1 MNVNFQI
8 MKRILCC
15 LLAVL
20 VLFCAFARPIEV
32 SAVAAAAG
40 ALVCA
45 ITPEIAVSAAITALG
60 ITYLVQTDYEELVA
74 AISATV
80 PGKYLIDTL
89 ADGKQVRGV
98 VYDHKCYLS
107 KDFVSWVSD
116 KLWTGTSA
124 TTTPA
129 VSHTYGFT
137 GIVDG
142 VYKNCVSWLNS
153 AYPGELNKCEAY
165 SNCYVTRVLD
175 DDRNRY
181 DVCAFSN
188 GAVEFKIDSNGYFCW
203 GTTTDA
209 KLIYTS
215 GVKSNYHTAWRNG
228 LVGDMTFSKVFP
240 CASSFGTI
248 KQGTGSLVFGE
259 GLRSN
264 GSIASSLDDEIYA
277 GWTGKAI
284 SVSDS
289 QTIYLPISVSDTIA
303 GTGSLT
309 QDVAQAGTTYY
320 PGAVEETDEEL
331 PIVDVPVVGADLLGI
346 ITLLKS
352 ILQVLINIY
361 RVVSSN
367 ISSWWDNATTTIALN
382 IASLGSSIE
391 TWWTAATE
399 TIMGGI
405 TNAVTSI
412 TEAISTAIADVVTW
426 LKSVA
431 ATLSDI
437 LEWAKGL
444 PAAISQAISTAIADV
459 IEWLKSLGAALADI
473 LNAVV
478 DNSEVVCSTA
488 SIDEA
493 YDTQL
498 KAYTNMLSS
507 YGVDLATYAGMIGS
521 DEDSFKQK
529 IREEAKEMAKQSLVL
544 NEIAKQENITIDDSD
559 KEALAKRYGYE
570 NLETMLQND
579 NIDQKMVDDTA
590 LMQKT
595 LDFLVENAKITV
607 STEENNA
614 ALNTEAAEDEAK

>member
-175 DDRNRY
+175 DDGNRY
-181 DVCAFSN
+181 DVCAFSD

-215 GVKSNYHTAWRNG
+215 GVKSDYHTAWHNG

-391 TWWTAATE
+391 TWWAAATE

-405 TNAVTSI
+405 TDAVTSI
-412 TEAISTAIADVVTW
+412 TKAISTAIADVVTW

-444 PAAISQAISTAIADV
+444 PAVISQAISTAIADV
-459 IEWLKSLGAALADI
+459 IEWLKSLGATLADI
-473 LNAVV
+473 LEWIKSLPSAIV
-478 DNSEVVCSTA
+478 DGISSVLTSIFVPTTDFITAKVESLRARFDWIDPFIIFAENISGELFSTEPPVIYIHLDDAEGSYNYGGTIPFLDMRWYARYKKQGDLILSGFLWALFAWRMYLKLPGIISGA
-488 SIDEA
+488 SGTIGHI
-493 YDTQL
+493 
-498 KAYTNMLSS
+498 SS
-507 YGVDLATYAGMIGS
+507 YSRKG
-521 DEDSFKQK
+521 
-529 IREEAKEMAKQSLVL
+529 
-544 NEIAKQENITIDDSD
+544 DD
-559 KEALAKRYGYE
+559 
-570 NLETMLQND
+570 
-579 NIDQKMVDDTA
+579 
-590 LMQKT
+590 
-595 LDFLVENAKITV
+595 
-607 STEENNA
+607 
-614 ALNTEAAEDEAK
+614 

>member
-175 DDRNRY
+175 DDKNRY
-181 DVCAFSN
+181 DVCAFSD

-203 GTTTDA
+203 GSTTDA

-215 GVKSNYHTAWRNG
+215 GVKSDYHTVWRNG

-320 PGAVEETDEEL
+320 PGAVEETDEERL
-331 PIVDVPVVGADLLGI
+331 
-346 ITLLKS
+346 
-352 ILQVLINIY
+352 
-361 RVVSSN
+361 
-367 ISSWWDNATTTIALN
+367 
-382 IASLGSSIE
+382 
-391 TWWTAATE
+391 
-399 TIMGGI
+399 
-405 TNAVTSI
+405 
-412 TEAISTAIADVVTW
+412 
-426 LKSVA
+426 
-431 ATLSDI
+431 
-437 LEWAKGL
+437 
-444 PAAISQAISTAIADV
+444 
-459 IEWLKSLGAALADI
+459 
-473 LNAVV
+473 
-478 DNSEVVCSTA
+478 C
-488 SIDEA
+488 
-493 YDTQL
+493 
-498 KAYTNMLSS
+498 
-507 YGVDLATYAGMIGS
+507 
-521 DEDSFKQK
+521 
-529 IREEAKEMAKQSLVL
+529 
-544 NEIAKQENITIDDSD
+544 
-559 KEALAKRYGYE
+559 
-570 NLETMLQND
+570 
-579 NIDQKMVDDTA
+579 
-590 LMQKT
+590 
-595 LDFLVENAKITV
+595 
-607 STEENNA
+607 
-614 ALNTEAAEDEAK
+614 

>member
-175 DDRNRY
+175 DDGNRY
-181 DVCAFSN
+181 DVCAFSD

-209 KLIYTS
+209 KLIYKS
-215 GVKSNYHTAWRNG
+215 GVKSDYHTAWRNG

-303 GTGSLT
+303 GTGSLA

-405 TNAVTSI
+405 TDAVTSI
-412 TEAISTAIADVVTW
+412 TKAISTAIADVVTW

-444 PAAISQAISTAIADV
+444 PAVISQAISTAIADV
-459 IEWLKSLGAALADI
+459 IEWLKSLGATLADI
-473 LNAVV
+473 LEWIKSLPSAIV
-478 DNSEVVCSTA
+478 DGISSVLTSIFVPSTDFITAKVESLRARFDWIDPFIVFAENISGELFSTEPPVIYIHLDDAEGNYNYGGTIPFLDMRWYARYKKQGDLILSGFLWALFAWRMYLKLPGIISGA
-488 SIDEA
+488 SGTIGHI
-493 YDTQL
+493 
-498 KAYTNMLSS
+498 SS
-507 YGVDLATYAGMIGS
+507 YSRKG
-521 DEDSFKQK
+521 
-529 IREEAKEMAKQSLVL
+529 
-544 NEIAKQENITIDDSD
+544 DD
-559 KEALAKRYGYE
+559 
-570 NLETMLQND
+570 
-579 NIDQKMVDDTA
+579 
-590 LMQKT
+590 
-595 LDFLVENAKITV
+595 
-607 STEENNA
+607 
-614 ALNTEAAEDEAK
+614 

>member
-1 MNVNFQI
+1 MNFQNVRLRPLLCAVLSVILVTGSMILPAFAAEQNVNFSY
-8 MKRILCC
+8 
-15 LLAVL
+15 VDS
-20 VLFCAFARPIEV
+20 VP
-32 SAVAAAAG
+32 
-40 ALVCA
+40 
-45 ITPEIAVSAAITALG
+45 
-60 ITYLVQTDYEELVA
+60 
-74 AISATV
+74 SATV
-80 PGKYLIDTL
+80 APALWKL
-89 ADGKQVRGV
+89 AGCSESLPASSAQTVLNERVGAAVDG
-98 VYDHKCYLS
+98 YIS
-107 KDFVSWVSD
+107 SD
-116 KLWTGTSA
+116 KKA
-124 TTTPA
+124 
-129 VSHTYGFT
+129 F
-137 GIVDG
+137 I
-142 VYKNCVSWLNS
+142 LNHD
-153 AYPGELNKCEAY
+153 YPGELNKCEAY

-181 DVCAFSN
+181 DVCAFSD

-203 GTTTDA
+203 GSTSDA

-215 GVKSNYHTAWRNG
+215 GVKSDYHTAWRNG

-240 CASSFGTI
+240 CASSFGTT

-391 TWWTAATE
+391 TWWAAATE

-405 TNAVTSI
+405 TDAVTSI
-412 TEAISTAIADVVTW
+412 TKAISTAIADVVTW

-459 IEWLKSLGAALADI
+459 IEWLKSLGATLADI
-473 LNAVV
+473 LEWIKSLPSAIV
-478 DNSEVVCSTA
+478 DGISSVLTSIFVPTTDFITA
-488 SIDEA
+488 KVESLRARFDWIDPFIVFA
-493 YDTQL
+493 
-498 KAYTNMLSS
+498 
-507 YGVDLATYAGMIGS
+507 
-521 DEDSFKQK
+521 
-529 IREEAKEMAKQSLVL
+529 
-544 NEIAKQENITIDDSD
+544 ENISG
-559 KEALAKRYGYE
+559 EL
-570 NLETMLQND
+570 
-579 NIDQKMVDDTA
+579 
-590 LMQKT
+590 
-595 LDFLVENAKITV
+595 F
-607 STEENNA
+607 STEPPVIYIHLDDAEGSYNYTARSPGTA
-614 ALNTEAAEDEAK
+614 ARPFRGFPISFSEIRPWPRCCACWQRSFSWN

>member
-20 VLFCAFARPIEV
+20 VLFCVFARPIEV

-175 DDRNRY
+175 DDKNRY
-181 DVCAFSN
+181 DVCAFSD
-188 GAVEFKIDSNGYFCW
+188 GAVEFKIDSNGYFCL

-215 GVKSNYHTAWRNG
+215 GVKSNYQTVWRNG
-228 LVGDMTFSKVFP
+228 LVGDMTFGKVFP
-240 CASSFGTI
+240 CASSFGTV
-248 KQGTGSLVFGE
+248 KQGTGSLVYGD

-277 GWTGKAI
+277 GWTGQAI
-284 SVSDS
+284 SISDS
-289 QTIYLPISVSDTIA
+289 QTIYLPISISDTIA

-391 TWWTAATE
+391 TWWAAATE

-405 TNAVTSI
+405 TDAVTSI
-412 TEAISTAIADVVTW
+412 TKAISTAIADVVTW

-444 PAAISQAISTAIADV
+444 PAAISQAISTAITDV
-459 IEWLKSLGAALADI
+459 IEWLKSLGATLADI
-473 LNAVV
+473 LEWIKSLPSAIV
-478 DNSEVVCSTA
+478 DGISSVLTSIFVPSTDFITAKVESLRARFDWIDPFIVFAENISGELFSTEPPVIYIHLDDAEGSYNYGGTIPFLDMRWYARYKEQGDLILSGFLWALFAWRMYLKLPGIISGA
-488 SIDEA
+488 SGTIGHI
-493 YDTQL
+493 
-498 KAYTNMLSS
+498 SS
-507 YGVDLATYAGMIGS
+507 YS
-521 DEDSFKQK
+521 RK
-529 IREEAKEMAKQSLVL
+529 
-544 NEIAKQENITIDDSD
+544 DDD
-559 KEALAKRYGYE
+559 
-570 NLETMLQND
+570 
-579 NIDQKMVDDTA
+579 
-590 LMQKT
+590 
-595 LDFLVENAKITV
+595 
-607 STEENNA
+607 
-614 ALNTEAAEDEAK
+614 

>member
-20 VLFCAFARPIEV
+20 VLFCAFARPIEA

-98 VYDHKCYLS
+98 VYDHKCCLS

-175 DDRNRY
+175 DDGNRY
-181 DVCAFSN
+181 DVCAFSD

-215 GVKSNYHTAWRNG
+215 GVKSDYHTAWRNG
-228 LVGDMTFSKVFP
+228 LAGDMTFSKVFP
-240 CASSFGTI
+240 CASSFGTT
-248 KQGTGSLVFGE
+248 KHGTGSLVFGE

-391 TWWTAATE
+391 TWWAAATE

-405 TNAVTSI
+405 TDAVTSI
-412 TEAISTAIADVVTW
+412 T
-426 LKSVA
+426 K
-431 ATLSDI
+431 
-437 LEWAKGL
+437 
-444 PAAISQAISTAIADV
+444 AISTAIADV
-459 IEWLKSLGAALADI
+459 IEWLKSLGATLADI
-473 LNAVV
+473 LEWIKSLPSAIV
-478 DNSEVVCSTA
+478 DGISSVLTSIFVPTTDFITAKVESLRARFDWIDPFIIFAENISGELFSTEPPVIYIHLDDAEGSYNYGGTIPFLDMRWYARYKKQGDLILSGFLWALFAWRMYLKLPGIISGA
-488 SIDEA
+488 SGTIGHI
-493 YDTQL
+493 
-498 KAYTNMLSS
+498 SS
-507 YGVDLATYAGMIGS
+507 YSRKG
-521 DEDSFKQK
+521 
-529 IREEAKEMAKQSLVL
+529 
-544 NEIAKQENITIDDSD
+544 DD
-559 KEALAKRYGYE
+559 
-570 NLETMLQND
+570 
-579 NIDQKMVDDTA
+579 
-590 LMQKT
+590 
-595 LDFLVENAKITV
+595 
-607 STEENNA
+607 
-614 ALNTEAAEDEAK
+614 

>member
-20 VLFCAFARPIEV
+20 VLFCVFARPIEV

-181 DVCAFSN
+181 DVCAFSD

-203 GTTTDA
+203 GSTSDA

-215 GVKSNYHTAWRNG
+215 GVKSDYHTAWRNG

-240 CASSFGTI
+240 CASSFGTT

-391 TWWTAATE
+391 TWWTTATE

-459 IEWLKSLGAALADI
+459 IEWLKSLGATLADI
-473 LNAVV
+473 LEWIKSLPSAIV
-478 DNSEVVCSTA
+478 DGISSVLTSIFVPSTDFITAKVESLRARFDWIDPFIVFAENISGELFSTEPPVIYIHLDDAEGSYNYGGTIPFLDMRWYARYKEQGDLILSGFLWALFAWRMYLKLPGIISGA
-488 SIDEA
+488 SGTIGHI
-493 YDTQL
+493 
-498 KAYTNMLSS
+498 SS
-507 YGVDLATYAGMIGS
+507 YS
-521 DEDSFKQK
+521 RK
-529 IREEAKEMAKQSLVL
+529 
-544 NEIAKQENITIDDSD
+544 DDD
-559 KEALAKRYGYE
+559 
-570 NLETMLQND
+570 
-579 NIDQKMVDDTA
+579 
-590 LMQKT
+590 
-595 LDFLVENAKITV
+595 
-607 STEENNA
+607 
-614 ALNTEAAEDEAK
+614 

>member
-175 DDRNRY
+175 DDKNRY
-181 DVCAFSN
+181 DVCAFSD

-240 CASSFGTI
+240 CASSFGTV

-391 TWWTAATE
+391 TWWAAATE

-444 PAAISQAISTAIADV
+444 PAVISQAISTAIADV
-459 IEWLKSLGAALADI
+459 IEWLKSLGATLADI
-473 LNAVV
+473 LEWIKSLPSAIV
-478 DNSEVVCSTA
+478 DGISSVLTSIFVPTTDFISAKVESLRARFDWIDPFIIFAENISGELFSTEPPVIYIHLDDAEGSYNYGGTIPFLDMRWYARYKKQGDLILSGFLWALFAWRMYLKLPGIISGA
-488 SIDEA
+488 SGTIGHI
-493 YDTQL
+493 
-498 KAYTNMLSS
+498 SS
-507 YGVDLATYAGMIGS
+507 YSRKG
-521 DEDSFKQK
+521 
-529 IREEAKEMAKQSLVL
+529 
-544 NEIAKQENITIDDSD
+544 DD
-559 KEALAKRYGYE
+559 
-570 NLETMLQND
+570 
-579 NIDQKMVDDTA
+579 
-590 LMQKT
+590 
-595 LDFLVENAKITV
+595 
-607 STEENNA
+607 
-614 ALNTEAAEDEAK
+614 

>member
-20 VLFCAFARPIEV
+20 VLFCAFARPVEV

-175 DDRNRY
+175 DDKNRY
-181 DVCAFSN
+181 DVCAFSD

-215 GVKSNYHTAWRNG
+215 GVKSDYHTAWHNG

-240 CASSFGTI
+240 CASSFGTV

-391 TWWTAATE
+391 TWWTTATE

-444 PAAISQAISTAIADV
+444 PAVISQAISTAIADV
-459 IEWLKSLGAALADI
+459 IEWLKSLGATLADI
-473 LNAVV
+473 LEWIKSLPSAIV
-478 DNSEVVCSTA
+478 DGISSVLTSIFVPTTDFITAKVESLRARFDWIDPFIVFAENISGELFSTEPPVIYIHLDDAEGSYNYGGTIPFLDMRWYARYKEQGDLILSGFLWALFAWRMYLKLPGIISGA
-488 SIDEA
+488 SGTIGHI
-493 YDTQL
+493 
-498 KAYTNMLSS
+498 SS
-507 YGVDLATYAGMIGS
+507 YS
-521 DEDSFKQK
+521 RK
-529 IREEAKEMAKQSLVL
+529 
-544 NEIAKQENITIDDSD
+544 DDD
-559 KEALAKRYGYE
+559 
-570 NLETMLQND
+570 
-579 NIDQKMVDDTA
+579 
-590 LMQKT
+590 
-595 LDFLVENAKITV
+595 
-607 STEENNA
+607 
-614 ALNTEAAEDEAK
+614 

>member
-175 DDRNRY
+175 DDGNRY
-181 DVCAFSN
+181 DVCAFSD

-209 KLIYTS
+209 KLIYKS
-215 GVKSNYHTAWRNG
+215 GVKSDYHTAWRNG

-391 TWWTAATE
+391 TWWAAATE

-405 TNAVTSI
+405 TDAVTSI
-412 TEAISTAIADVVTW
+412 TKAISTAIADVVTW

-444 PAAISQAISTAIADV
+444 PAVISQAISTAIADV
-459 IEWLKSLGAALADI
+459 IEWLKSLGATLADI
-473 LNAVV
+473 LEWIKSLPSAIV
-478 DNSEVVCSTA
+478 DGISSVLTSIFVPSTDFITA
-488 SIDEA
+488 KVESLRARFDWIDPFI
-493 YDTQL
+493 
-498 KAYTNMLSS
+498 
-507 YGVDLATYAGMIGS
+507 VF
-521 DEDSFKQK
+521 DEY
-529 IREEAKEMAKQSLVL
+529 I
-544 NEIAKQENITIDDSD
+544 
-559 KEALAKRYGYE
+559 
-570 NLETMLQND
+570 
-579 NIDQKMVDDTA
+579 
-590 LMQKT
+590 
-595 LDFLVENAKITV
+595 
-607 STEENNA
+607 
-614 ALNTEAAEDEAK
+614 

>member
-20 VLFCAFARPIEV
+20 VLFCAFARPIEA

-175 DDRNRY
+175 DDGNRY
-181 DVCAFSN
+181 DVCAFSD

-215 GVKSNYHTAWRNG
+215 GVKSDYHTAWRNG
-228 LVGDMTFSKVFP
+228 LAGDMTFSKVFP
-240 CASSFGTI
+240 CASSFGTT
-248 KQGTGSLVFGE
+248 KHGTGSLVFGE

-391 TWWTAATE
+391 TWWAAATE

-405 TNAVTSI
+405 TDAVTSI
-412 TEAISTAIADVVTW
+412 T
-426 LKSVA
+426 K
-431 ATLSDI
+431 
-437 LEWAKGL
+437 
-444 PAAISQAISTAIADV
+444 AISTAIADV
-459 IEWLKSLGAALADI
+459 IEWLKSLGATLADI
-473 LNAVV
+473 LEWIKSLPSAIV
-478 DNSEVVCSTA
+478 DGISSVLTSIFVPTTDFITAKVESLRARFDWIDPFIIFAENISGELFSTEPPVIYIHLDDAEGSYNYGGTIPFLDMRWYARYKKQGDLILSGFLWALFAWRMYLKLPGIISGA
-488 SIDEA
+488 SGTIGHI
-493 YDTQL
+493 
-498 KAYTNMLSS
+498 SS
-507 YGVDLATYAGMIGS
+507 YSRKG
-521 DEDSFKQK
+521 
-529 IREEAKEMAKQSLVL
+529 
-544 NEIAKQENITIDDSD
+544 DD
-559 KEALAKRYGYE
+559 
-570 NLETMLQND
+570 
-579 NIDQKMVDDTA
+579 
-590 LMQKT
+590 
-595 LDFLVENAKITV
+595 
-607 STEENNA
+607 
-614 ALNTEAAEDEAK
+614 

>member
-20 VLFCAFARPIEV
+20 VLFCAFARPIEA

-175 DDRNRY
+175 DDGNRY
-181 DVCAFSN
+181 DVCAFSD

-209 KLIYTS
+209 KLIYKS
-215 GVKSNYHTAWRNG
+215 GVKSDYHTAWRNG

-405 TNAVTSI
+405 TAAVTSI

-431 ATLSDI
+431 ATLADI
-437 LEWAKGL
+437 LEW
-444 PAAISQAISTAIADV
+444 I
-459 IEWLKSLGAALADI
+459 KSLPSAIVDGISSVLTSIFVPSTDFITAKVESLRARFDWIDPFIVFAENISGELFSTEPPVIYIHLDDAEGNYNYGGTIPFLDMRWYARYKKQGDLILSGFLWALFAWRMYLKLPGIISGASGTI
-473 LNAVV
+473 GH
-478 DNSEVVCSTA
+478 
-488 SIDEA
+488 I
-493 YDTQL
+493 
-498 KAYTNMLSS
+498 SS
-507 YGVDLATYAGMIGS
+507 YSRKG
-521 DEDSFKQK
+521 
-529 IREEAKEMAKQSLVL
+529 
-544 NEIAKQENITIDDSD
+544 DD
-559 KEALAKRYGYE
+559 
-570 NLETMLQND
+570 
-579 NIDQKMVDDTA
+579 
-590 LMQKT
+590 
-595 LDFLVENAKITV
+595 
-607 STEENNA
+607 
-614 ALNTEAAEDEAK
+614 

>member
-8 MKRILCC
+8 MKRLLCC

-20 VLFCAFARPIEV
+20 VLFCAFARPVEV

-60 ITYLVQTDYEELVA
+60 ITYLVQTDYEDLVA

-116 KLWTGTSA
+116 KLWTGTS
-124 TTTPA
+124 TTATPA

-137 GIVDG
+137 GSVDG
-142 VYKNCVSWLNS
+142 VYQNCVSWLNS
-153 AYPGELNKCEAY
+153 AYPGELSKCEAY

-175 DDRNRY
+175 DDGNRY
-181 DVCAFSN
+181 NVCAFSD
-188 GAVEFKIDSNGYFCW
+188 GAVEFKIDSNGYFCL

-215 GVKSNYHTAWRNG
+215 GVKSNYQTVWRNG
-228 LVGDMTFSKVFP
+228 LVGDMTFGKVFP
-240 CASSFGTI
+240 CASSFGTV
-248 KQGTGSLVFGE
+248 KQGTGSLVYGD

-277 GWTGKAI
+277 GWTGQAI
-284 SVSDS
+284 SISDS
-289 QTIYLPISVSDTIA
+289 QTIYLPISISDTIA

-391 TWWTAATE
+391 TWWTTATE

-444 PAAISQAISTAIADV
+444 PAAISQAISTAITDV
-459 IEWLKSLGAALADI
+459 IEWLKSLGATLADI
-473 LNAVV
+473 LEWIKSLPSAIV
-478 DNSEVVCSTA
+478 DGISSVLTSIFVPSTDFITAKVESLRARFDWIDPFIVFAENISGELFSTEPPVIYIHLDDAEGSYNYGGTIPFLDMRWYARYKEQGDLILSGFLWALFAWRMYLKLPGIISGA
-488 SIDEA
+488 SGTIGHI
-493 YDTQL
+493 
-498 KAYTNMLSS
+498 SS
-507 YGVDLATYAGMIGS
+507 YS
-521 DEDSFKQK
+521 RK
-529 IREEAKEMAKQSLVL
+529 
-544 NEIAKQENITIDDSD
+544 DDD
-559 KEALAKRYGYE
+559 
-570 NLETMLQND
+570 
-579 NIDQKMVDDTA
+579 
-590 LMQKT
+590 
-595 LDFLVENAKITV
+595 
-607 STEENNA
+607 
-614 ALNTEAAEDEAK
+614 

>member
-89 ADGKQVRGV
+89 ADGKQVCGV

-175 DDRNRY
+175 DDGNHY

-203 GTTTDA
+203 GATTDA

-259 GLRSN
+259 GLCSN

-303 GTGSLT
+303 GTGALT

-352 ILQVLINIY
+352 LLQVLINIY

-405 TNAVTSI
+405 TEAVTSI
-412 TEAISTAIADVVTW
+412 TGAISTAIADVVTW

-459 IEWLKSLGAALADI
+459 IEWLKSLGAALVDI
-473 LNAVV
+473 LEWIKSLPSAIV
-478 DNSEVVCSTA
+478 DGISSVLTSIFVPTTDFITAKVESLRARFDWIDPFIVFAENISGELFSTEPPVIYIHLDDAEGSYNYGGTIPFLDMHWYARYKKQGDLILSGFLWALFAWRMYLKLPGIISGA
-488 SIDEA
+488 SGTIGHI
-493 YDTQL
+493 
-498 KAYTNMLSS
+498 SS
-507 YGVDLATYAGMIGS
+507 YSRKG
-521 DEDSFKQK
+521 
-529 IREEAKEMAKQSLVL
+529 
-544 NEIAKQENITIDDSD
+544 DD
-559 KEALAKRYGYE
+559 
-570 NLETMLQND
+570 
-579 NIDQKMVDDTA
+579 
-590 LMQKT
+590 
-595 LDFLVENAKITV
+595 
-607 STEENNA
+607 
-614 ALNTEAAEDEAK
+614 

>member
-20 VLFCAFARPIEV
+20 VLFCVFARPIEV

-175 DDRNRY
+175 DDGNRY
-181 DVCAFSN
+181 DVCAFSD
-188 GAVEFKIDSNGYFCW
+188 GAVEFKIDSNGYFCL

-215 GVKSNYHTAWRNG
+215 GVKSNYQTVWRNG
-228 LVGDMTFSKVFP
+228 LVGDMTFGKVFP
-240 CASSFGTI
+240 CASSFGTV
-248 KQGTGSLVFGE
+248 KQGTGSLVYGD

-277 GWTGKAI
+277 GWTGQAI
-284 SVSDS
+284 SISDS
-289 QTIYLPISVSDTIA
+289 QTIYLPISISDTIA

-391 TWWTAATE
+391 TWWTTATE

-444 PAAISQAISTAIADV
+444 PAAISQAISTAITDV
-459 IEWLKSLGAALADI
+459 IEWLKSLGAPLADI
-473 LNAVV
+473 LEWIKSLPSAIV
-478 DNSEVVCSTA
+478 DGISSVLTSIFVPSTDFITAKVESLRARFDWIDPFIVFAENISGELFSTEPPVIYIHLDDAEGSYNYGGTIPFLDMRWYARYKEQGDLILSGFLWALFAWRMYLKLPGIISGA
-488 SIDEA
+488 SGTIGHI
-493 YDTQL
+493 
-498 KAYTNMLSS
+498 SS
-507 YGVDLATYAGMIGS
+507 YS
-521 DEDSFKQK
+521 RK
-529 IREEAKEMAKQSLVL
+529 
-544 NEIAKQENITIDDSD
+544 DDD
-559 KEALAKRYGYE
+559 
-570 NLETMLQND
+570 
-579 NIDQKMVDDTA
+579 
-590 LMQKT
+590 
-595 LDFLVENAKITV
+595 
-607 STEENNA
+607 
-614 ALNTEAAEDEAK
+614 

>member
-405 TNAVTSI
+405 TDAVTSI

-459 IEWLKSLGAALADI
+459 KSLPSAIVDGISSVLTSIFVPTTDFITAKVESLRARFDWIDPFIVFAENISGELFSTEPPVIYIHLDDAEGSYNYGGTIPFLDMRWYARYKKQGDLILSGFLWALFAWRMYLKLPGIISGASGTI
-473 LNAVV
+473 GH
-478 DNSEVVCSTA
+478 
-488 SIDEA
+488 I
-493 YDTQL
+493 
-498 KAYTNMLSS
+498 SS
-507 YGVDLATYAGMIGS
+507 YSRKG
-521 DEDSFKQK
+521 
-529 IREEAKEMAKQSLVL
+529 
-544 NEIAKQENITIDDSD
+544 DD
-559 KEALAKRYGYE
+559 
-570 NLETMLQND
+570 
-579 NIDQKMVDDTA
+579 
-590 LMQKT
+590 
-595 LDFLVENAKITV
+595 
-607 STEENNA
+607 
-614 ALNTEAAEDEAK
+614 

>member
-116 KLWTGTSA
+116 KLWTGTS
-124 TTTPA
+124 TTATPA

-175 DDRNRY
+175 DDKNRY
-181 DVCAFSN
+181 DVCAFSD
-188 GAVEFKIDSNGYFCW
+188 GDIEFKIDASGYFCW

-228 LVGDMTFSKVFP
+228 LVEDMTFSKVFP

-405 TNAVTSI
+405 TDAVTSI
-412 TEAISTAIADVVTW
+412 TKAISTAIADVVTW

-459 IEWLKSLGAALADI
+459 IEWLKSLGATLADI
-473 LNAVV
+473 FEWIKSLPSAIV
-478 DNSEVVCSTA
+478 DGISSVLTSIFVPTTDFITAKVESLRARFDWIDPFIVFAENISGELFSTEPPVIYIHLDDAEGSYNYGGTIPFLDMRWYARYKKQGDLILSGFLWALFAWRMYLKLPGIISGA
-488 SIDEA
+488 SGTIGHI
-493 YDTQL
+493 
-498 KAYTNMLSS
+498 SS
-507 YGVDLATYAGMIGS
+507 YSRKG
-521 DEDSFKQK
+521 
-529 IREEAKEMAKQSLVL
+529 
-544 NEIAKQENITIDDSD
+544 DD
-559 KEALAKRYGYE
+559 
-570 NLETMLQND
+570 
-579 NIDQKMVDDTA
+579 
-590 LMQKT
+590 
-595 LDFLVENAKITV
+595 
-607 STEENNA
+607 
-614 ALNTEAAEDEAK
+614 